1 VLIAVTYER
10 DGSFEVRIGAEDGE
24 DEATTGE
31 QIDEGLAADEGP
43 SPIAPE
49 TKEILWGLGAFLV
62 FLIAMRL
69 YLVPRVKKGM
79 VARYGKITGEREE
92 ADAVT
97 ASAERDVAEYQ
108 EALAAVRA
116 EATKRIDA
124 ARQTLDAE
132 RSDKLTEVN
141 ARIAERRGAAAAQAE
156 EARAAARDSV
166 EAAAADVA
174 GRATELA
181 IGRRPD
187 AAAVRR
193 VVADLSPTG
202 VQQ

>member
-1 VLIAVTYER
+1 MLIAVTYER

>member
-1 VLIAVTYER
+1 MLIAVTYER

-116 EATKRIDA
+116 EATQRIDA